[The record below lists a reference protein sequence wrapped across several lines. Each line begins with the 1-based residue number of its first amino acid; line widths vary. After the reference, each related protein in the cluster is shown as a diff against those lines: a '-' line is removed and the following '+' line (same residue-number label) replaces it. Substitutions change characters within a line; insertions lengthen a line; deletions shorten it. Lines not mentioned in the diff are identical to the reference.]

1 MAKQFAYFEIT
12 DGGMESFIAS
22 AIEDF
27 EQLNGWQ
34 TDSCKEADDAMI
46 EWVEK
51 AQIGEMYEH
60 RLGCIVRLK
69 DTEIENNGAET
80 KFTPGPWRNNNG
92 VIRASCLHIASV
104 EDTYRYDLG
113 TGKPKTGQFSEFF
126 ANARLIAA
134 APDLYE
140 ALELLLSAHGQ
151 MEEKAIKMAKV
162 ALAKARGETNG

>member
-1 MAKQFAYFEIT
+1 MPKQFAYFEST

-22 AIEDF
+22 VIEDF

-69 DTEIENNGAET
+69 DTEIENNG
-80 KFTPGPWRNNNG
+80 
-92 VIRASCLHIASV
+92 
-104 EDTYRYDLG
+104 
-113 TGKPKTGQFSEFF
+113 
-126 ANARLIAA
+126 
-134 APDLYE
+134 
-140 ALELLLSAHGQ
+140 
-151 MEEKAIKMAKV
+151 
-162 ALAKARGETNG
+162 